1 MCINVELYESFDN
14 AENINV
20 YNNGEMNVY
29 GAGTEE
35 FDNVLTGWKI
45 MTDGARDMPAFGVS
59 LNSETLKV
67 LKSGIWVEFYFG
79 KVYESNGMP
88 YEKLLIN
95 VQKSSYGFNLI
106 RYNSQGGYYG
116 RCFYYDLAGNTMD
129 DFYDILQNL

>member
-1 MCINVELYESFDN
+1 M
-14 AENINV
+14 
-20 YNNGEMNVY
+20 
-29 GAGTEE
+29 
-35 FDNVLTGWKI
+35 
-45 MTDGARDMPAFGVS
+45 
-59 LNSETLKV
+59 NSETLKV
-67 LKSGIWVEFYFG
+67 LKSGIWVEFDFG